1 MKKKNSLVKILVIFG
16 LICAAAV
23 AIAAIISRMQNK
35 LASSCEIEDDEDE
48 GCTGNCSDC
57 SFCDTEDVE
66 DETEEEEC
74 EETENLSE
82 TAPAEEDK

>member
-16 LICAAAV
+16 LVCAAAV

-35 LASSCEIEDDEDE
+35 LASSCETDDDEDE

-57 SFCDTEDVE
+57 SFCDTEDAEE
-66 DETEEEEC
+66 DEC
-74 EETENLSE
+74 EETETLSE